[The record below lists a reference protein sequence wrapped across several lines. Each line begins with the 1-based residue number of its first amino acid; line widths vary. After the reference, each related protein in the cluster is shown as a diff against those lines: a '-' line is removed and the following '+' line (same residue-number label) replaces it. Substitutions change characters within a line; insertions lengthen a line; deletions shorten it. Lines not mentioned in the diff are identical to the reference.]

1 MHISYPKALLGA
13 ACATALGACAAAGS
27 PAPTRGGAATLIAGP
42 LGAPAALSVQDLGAM
57 LRRDFSGQ
65 PTLEALIGKPVC
77 GVRVYKFSY
86 ATVGGEG
93 EHTDASGAL
102 MVPSGGAARCHGA
115 RPIVLYTHG
124 TAINHAEDLSAVTDP
139 GNPAYGT
146 ATRVALVFA
155 AHGYVAVAPNYAGYD
170 LSTLRYHPY
179 LNRAQQSRDAIDS
192 LTAARQLLRRIGG
205 STRDD
210 GRLFVTGYS
219 QGGFVSMATLRA
231 LDRRGTPAT
240 AGAPMSGPY
249 ALLAMADEIYLGHP
263 DFGGTAYLPL
273 VVNSY
278 AHLEHG
284 SIDPQQVFSRR
295 FRDAASL
302 FPGPRGFRDFAKLVA
317 AGKLPA
323 NALFQSRSPAPGAP
337 GFSATRYP
345 ALAALPEGGPLF
357 RAGFDPSAYLVS
369 TAFRAAYV
377 ADVEAHPD
385 HAAPPADS
393 GPDPSG
399 TVPTL
404 PADPQLLMRR
414 DAKANDLRN
423 YTPSMP
429 LLMCGGHADPEV
441 FWQQGAGAMTAVL
454 RTKIATDPKL
464 RFATVDLDVSAGTRG
479 TYVEHGIG
487 AARDTALHRIAV
499 RLQHAFTAY
508 QHGVA
513 TARGPEVGME
523 AYHTDATPYCMVLA
537 RSFFDR
543 YRHRITP
550 STEASL
556 NARGSKESIR

>member
-1 MHISYPKALLGA
+1 MRLANSTVLLGA
-13 ACATALGACAAAGS
+13 LGAIALCARASAGL
-27 PAPTRGGAATLIAGP
+27 PAPPHRAAATLLAGP
-42 LGAPAALSVQDLGAM
+42 LGAPATLSVQALDTM
-57 LRRDFSGQ
+57 LRRDFATQ
-65 PTLEALIGKPVC
+65 PTLARLIGKPVC

-93 EHTDASGAL
+93 EATDASGAL
-102 MVPSGGAARCHGA
+102 MVPSGNAARCHGA
-115 RPIVLYTHG
+115 RPVVLYTHG
-124 TAINHAEDLSAVTDP
+124 TAINHAEDMAAVTDP

-155 AHGYVAVAPNYAGYD
+155 AHGYIAVAPNYAGYD

-192 LTAARQLLRRIGG
+192 LTAGRQLLRRLGG

-210 GRLFVTGYS
+210 GELFVTGYS

-249 ALLAMADEIYLGHP
+249 ALLAMADEIFLGHP

-273 VVNSY
+273 VLNSY
-278 AHLEHG
+278 AHLTHG
-284 SIDPQQVFSRR
+284 SIDPRRVFSRR

-302 FPGPRGFRDFAKLVA
+302 FPGPHGFRDLAKLVA
-317 AGKLPA
+317 AGQLPA
-323 NALFQSRSPAPGAP
+323 NALFQSTSAAPGAP
-337 GFSATRYP
+337 GFSAKRYP
-345 ALAALPEGGPLF
+345 ALAALPEGGPLA
-357 RAGFDPSAYLVS
+357 RAGFDPSVYLVS

-385 HAAPPADS
+385 AAAPPPGS
-393 GPDPSG
+393 GPRPS
-399 TVPTL
+399 TTAPTL
-404 PADPQLLMRR
+404 PADPQLPMRR
-414 DAKANDLRN
+414 VAKANDLRN

-429 LLMCGGHADPEV
+429 LLMCGGHRDPEV

-454 RTKIATDPKL
+454 RSKIPSDPRL
-464 RFATVDLDVSAGTRG
+464 RFATVDLDTSAGATR
-479 TYVEHGIG
+479 TVVEHGIG
-487 AARDTALHRIAV
+487 AARDAILRGVAT

-508 QHGVA
+508 QQGVDA
-513 TARGPEVGME
+513 ARGSVVGME

-543 YRHRITP
+543 YQR
-550 STEASL
+550 
-556 NARGSKESIR
+556 

>member
-1 MHISYPKALLGA
+1 MRIPYPTVLLGA
-13 ACATALGACAAAGS
+13 VCATALSACATAGF
-27 PAPTRGGAATLIAGP
+27 PPPTRGDAATLISGP
-42 LGAPAALSVQDLGAM
+42 LGAPATLSVQDLRAM
-57 LRRDFSGQ
+57 LRRDFSKQ
-65 PTLEALIGKPVC
+65 PTLEGLIGAPVC

-93 EHTDASGAL
+93 DATDASGAL
-102 MVPSGGAARCHGA
+102 MVPSGNAAQCHGA
-115 RPIVLYTHG
+115 RPVVLYTHG
-124 TAINHAEDLSAVTDP
+124 TAINHAEDMSAVTDP
-139 GNPAYGT
+139 ENPAYGT

-155 AHGYVAVAPNYAGYD
+155 AHGYIAVAPNYAGYD

-179 LNRAQQSRDAIDS
+179 LNRTQQSQDAIDS
-192 LTAARQLLRRIGG
+192 LTAGRQLLRRLGG
-205 STRDD
+205 STRDN
-210 GRLFVTGYS
+210 GQLFVTGYS

-231 LDRRGTPAT
+231 LDQRGEPAT

-273 VVNSY
+273 VANSY

-284 SIDPQQVFSRR
+284 SIDPHQVFSRR

-302 FPGPRGFRDFAKLVA
+302 FPGTSGFRDFAKLVA

-323 NALFQSRSPAPGAP
+323 NALFQSKSVAPGAP

-345 ALAALPEGGPLF
+345 ALAALPEGGPLY
-357 RAGFDPSAYLVS
+357 RAGFDPSVYLVS

-385 HAAPPADS
+385 RGAPPAGS
-393 GPDPSG
+393 GPNASN

-404 PADPQLLMRR
+404 SADPQFLMRR
-414 DAKANDLRN
+414 DTKANDLRN

-429 LLMCGGHADPEV
+429 LLMCGGHGDPEV
-441 FWQQGAGAMTAVL
+441 FWRQGAGAMTAVL
-454 RTKIATDPKL
+454 RTKIAAEPQL
-464 RFATVDLDVSAGTRG
+464 RFATVDLDLSAGATG
-479 TYVEHGIG
+479 TYFEHGIG
-487 AARDTALHRIAV
+487 ATRDATLSGMAT
-499 RLQHAFTAY
+499 RLQRAFTAY
-508 QHGVA
+508 QHGVDV
-513 TARGPEVGME
+513 ARGPAVGME

-543 YRHRITP
+543 Y
-550 STEASL
+550 
-556 NARGSKESIR
+556 GS